1 MLARLRGRLES
12 LEEQTAIVGAREVS
26 YEVMLTGN
34 DAASMQAR
42 VGEEVEFSLLHYME
56 SQANGAIMR
65 PRLLGFQTTADRAF
79 FELFTSVKGIG
90 YRKALRALQL
100 PISTIARAISE
111 KDLDTLRSL
120 PEVGKRTAETIILEL
135 HEKISLNTAGS
146 EPAATAAPRGP
157 SSDAIHVLLQ
167 LGEPRIRAVELIDRA
182 NRADPG
188 IDSAEEL
195 VAAALRLKEA

>member
-157 SSDAIHVLLQ
+157 SSDAIQVLLQ